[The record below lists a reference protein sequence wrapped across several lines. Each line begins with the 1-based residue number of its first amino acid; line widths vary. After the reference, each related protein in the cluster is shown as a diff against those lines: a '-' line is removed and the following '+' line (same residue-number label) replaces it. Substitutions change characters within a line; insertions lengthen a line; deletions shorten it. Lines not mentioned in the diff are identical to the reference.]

1 MLQAPRGCVAAP
13 QALPVCF
20 RFALELPVPLDMYV
34 TFYLLPPFFHSSVTS
49 LKTRLV
55 CFLAHSWVT
64 NLQVLPALQKRWA
77 GRFLYDAHFG
87 LCCYSLND
95 QQVAV

>member
-1 MLQAPRGCVAAP
+1 MAAP

-55 CFLAHSWVT
+55 CFLALSWVT
-64 NLQVLPALQKRWA
+64 SLLPCRNV
-77 GRFLYDAHFG
+77 G
-87 LCCYSLND
+87 LGVFFMMPTSDCVVISLND